1 MSEETK
7 PEGPSEPS
15 RHSGK
20 GGEERLEA
28 QGEPGSGSKWGF
40 IIVGVLIVALLVVY
54 LNKVVY
60 GDREKLPTQTVPP
73 SGAAPGPGTM
83 PAGAPGASGAA
94 GPLET
99 APVPPPS
106 DAEMFRQ
113 AVMTARIMAAQAIFQ
128 IGDKIYMI
136 ASIPEVG
143 TQGTGTAVQ
152 MVHTFGKFFDVTK
165 LAAGVTR
172 ESLYRRVLFAD
183 GQAGAMYADALPVL
197 GASDKL
203 MPAIAAASAATHL
216 TDEEPVLG
224 VQIGDATRAYPVRYL
239 NYHEVVNDT
248 LGSTPLVVVWNSLAA
263 APTAMERR
271 LDGKELLF
279 GTAGL
284 VYQGA
289 IVLYDTESRSLWTP
303 ITAKCLAGAYA
314 DLTLK
319 PLQVTWTTWKSWLTA
334 HPDTTVLVGPKPEIP
349 QLDYTKNPQ
358 VPSPEY
364 RATNQLVYPVEGFN
378 ITTTPL
384 PTKEVVFGIQ
394 VGDQYR
400 AYPEKTLAEKREVKD
415 TLGGKEITM
424 TYDAA
429 GGFAGA
435 KDAQGNPVLSERMYW
450 IVWKGFHPTSDV
462 YGVIEKPPAA
472 APVPEAPKY

>member
-7 PEGPSEPS
+7 PEGPPEPS
-15 RHSGK
+15 RDSEK
-20 GGEERLEA
+20 AGEERLEA
-28 QGEPGSGSKWGF
+28 QGEPGSGGKWGF
-40 IIVGVLIVALLVVY
+40 IIVGVLIVALLVAVY

-60 GDREKLPTQTVPP
+60 GGRDKAPTQTVPP
-73 SGAAPGPGTM
+73 SAAAPP
-83 PAGAPGASGAA
+83 PGAA
-94 GPLET
+94 GPPET
-99 APVPPPS
+99 APAPQLS
-106 DAEMFRQ
+106 DADMFRQ
-113 AVMTARIMAAQAIFQ
+113 AVITERALAAQAIFQ
-128 IGDKIYMI
+128 IGDRIYMI

-165 LAAGVTR
+165 LAADVTR
-172 ESLYRRVLFAD
+172 ESLYRRRLFAD
-183 GQAGAMYADALPVL
+183 GRPGAMYADALPVL

-216 TDEEPVLG
+216 TDGEPVLG
-224 VQIGDATRAYPVRYL
+224 VQIGDAARAYPVRYL
-239 NYHEVVNDT
+239 NYHELVNDT

-303 ITAKCLAGAYA
+303 ITAKCLAGAHA
-314 DLTLK
+314 DQMLK
-319 PLQVTWTTWKSWLTA
+319 PLQVTWATWKSWLAA

-349 QLDYTKNPQ
+349 QLDYTENPQ
-358 VPSPEY
+358 IPSQEY
-364 RATNQLVYPVEGFN
+364 RTTNQLVYPVEGFD

-384 PTKEVVFGIQ
+384 PAKEVVFGIQ
-394 VGDQYR
+394 AGDQYR
-400 AYPEKTLAEKREVKD
+400 AYPEKAPAEKREVKD
-415 TLGGKEITM
+415 TLGGKEITI

-435 KDAQGNPVLSERMYW
+435 KDAQGNPVLCERMYW
-450 IVWKGFHPTSDV
+450 IVWKGFHRTSDV

-472 APVPEAPKY
+472 APLPEAPNY